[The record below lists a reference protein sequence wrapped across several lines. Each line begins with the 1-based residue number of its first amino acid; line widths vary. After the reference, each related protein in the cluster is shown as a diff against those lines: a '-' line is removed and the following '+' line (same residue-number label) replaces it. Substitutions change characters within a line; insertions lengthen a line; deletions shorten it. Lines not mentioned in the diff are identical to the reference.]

1 MKEQDRQFEEIL
13 EESRELARRARELI
27 EAEPEL
33 KFTEAIDRAFSEK
46 LRESLH

>member
-13 EESRELARRARELI
+13 EESRELTRRARELI

-33 KFTEAIDRAFSEK
+33 KYTDALDRAFTERV
-46 LRESLH
+46 RESLH